1 MMHAEST
8 SIQKPTALPEN
19 NWFPAVIFFQN
30 GVVAAA
36 GIVPTFPCRQQQRM
50 PGKYIRV
57 VVLREERVCAQL
69 HGVPKIKRLLKSKYA
84 ESTVI
89 TAIGHHAI

>member
-57 VVLREERVCAQL
+57 VVLREERVCEQL
-69 HGVPKIKRLLKSKYA
+69 HGVLKIKRLLISKYA
-84 ESTVI
+84 ESAVI
-89 TAIGHHAI
+89 ASKIHHPI